1 MLILKMNNEKVSIC
15 EIDLPA
21 IFFLPQSQQTNLITF
36 RPVTHG
42 LNICFYEAEGF
53 KDISPRFK
61 SFFII
66 LTPRCHSAMSMA
78 PWSKTL
84 QCQHTAESSFLVS

>member
-36 RPVTHG
+36 RNYKH
-42 LNICFYEAEGF
+42 LNMGGGGNMFIVDKF
-53 KDISPRFK
+53 S
-61 SFFII
+61 SNFFFFQI
-66 LTPRCHSAMSMA
+66 LINT
-78 PWSKTL
+78 
-84 QCQHTAESSFLVS
+84 